1 METGL
6 RLIIYLLSIVIV
18 FFPAILIFE
27 GCAINPSPVGLET
40 AGNTITETRQSIANA
55 KDAMAQDYA
64 PKELV
69 EAESLIQQAQDLLMQ
84 KRGEDAVDLAF
95 FADIE
100 AKIATAISK
109 ETTAKYRIAKAKENK
124 MDTYWEA
131 KSNEVAIAKARQAMA
146 EKVAFDAQSNSEV
159 SSETAE
165 KKIRIA
171 EVELAIAKAEMDIK
185 MASLMNAPKYAE
197 QAYNDA
203 DASLKEAKSAL
214 ADEDFEKASI
224 AAENSTKYATNAQIQ
239 AKAKSDAENAET
251 IIKKDR
257 AISAIAK
264 AEVAMEEAKSLM
276 ADQYAK
282 ELYDKADKSMKD
294 AGTAF
299 NSADYYQ
306 ARSLAEQTR
315 VSASS
320 ASAVILTKKKEDKTT
335 EAIDEIK
342 ANALDAVAKA
352 EKIIAQASNVGAT
365 EMANDLFSQ
374 SQASFE
380 KAKQMIE
387 AKDYEKA
394 ISNAQESVFNA
405 NLAIAKA
412 ELKAEQ
418 KKKTSEDEKK
428 ILEEAKSITDLSVR
442 ETEKGVAISITID
455 ILTKSG
461 DVKADVQPKL
471 KSIADL
477 LKKYPDYRIIVE
489 GHTDKGSNEKSN
501 IKLSSDRASS
511 VLNYL
516 ANVEGVPLDR
526 LSSVGFGSLRP
537 LASNDDESGRKQ
549 NRRLDILILT
559 K

>member
-1 METGL
+1 
-6 RLIIYLLSIVIV
+6 
-18 FFPAILIFE
+18 
-27 GCAINPSPVGLET
+27 
-40 AGNTITETRQSIANA
+40 
-55 KDAMAQDYA
+55 
-64 PKELV
+64 
-69 EAESLIQQAQDLLMQ
+69 
-84 KRGEDAVDLAF
+84 
-95 FADIE
+95 
-100 AKIATAISK
+100 
-109 ETTAKYRIAKAKENK
+109 

-165 KKIRIA
+165 KKVQIA
-171 EVELAIAKAEMDIK
+171 EVELAIAKAEMEIK

-224 AAENSTKYATNAQIQ
+224 AAENSAKYATNAQIQ

-264 AEVAMEEAKSLM
+264 AEVAMEDAKALM

-294 AGTAF
+294 AKTAF
-299 NSADYYQ
+299 NSADYDQ

-320 ASAVILTKKKEDKTT
+320 AGAVVLTKKKESKTT
-335 EAIDEIK
+335 EETEEIK
-342 ANALDAVAKA
+342 ANALDSVAKA

-374 SQASFE
+374 SQAAIE
-380 KAKQMIE
+380 KAKQAIE

-412 ELKAEQ
+412 ELKTEQ
-418 KKKTSEDEKK
+418 KKKVSEDEKK
-428 ILEEAKSITDLSVR
+428 ILDEAKSIPDLSVR
-442 ETEKGVAISITID
+442 ETEKGVAIGITID
-455 ILTKSG
+455 IFTKTG
-461 DVKADVQPKL
+461 DVKADAQPKL

-477 LKKYPDYRIIVE
+477 LKKYPNYRIILE

-501 IKLSSDRASS
+501 TKLSSDRANS